1 MAPEASFPEATI
13 RQAAQLVLAAEY
25 VTALTGAG
33 ISVESGIPPFRGPGG
48 LWTKYGEPPMD
59 GYQRFLQDPKKAW
72 EERLAPTGASQE
84 MRETIA
90 RAAPNPGHAAFVTLE
105 VMGVLRWLITQNV
118 DNLHRRAGSRNI
130 LEIHGN
136 STLVRCLNC
145 TARFP
150 MAVIS
155 FEVLPPRCLQCD
167 GILKNDTVAFGEP
180 IPGDVLEQ
188 CWRAVEHCD
197 CMIVAGTSAT
207 VTPAAYFPMQ
217 VRERGGTLIEVNLY
231 ESEITPFCTVSLR
244 GPSGAVLDKLVQA
257 VQALQTTRS

>member
-1 MAPEASFPEATI
+1 M
-13 RQAAQLVLAAEY
+13 
-25 VTALTGAG
+25 
-33 ISVESGIPPFRGPGG
+33 
-48 LWTKYGEPPMD
+48 
-59 GYQRFLQDPKKAW
+59 
-72 EERLAPTGASQE
+72 
-84 MRETIA
+84 
-90 RAAPNPGHAAFVTLE
+90 
-105 VMGVLRWLITQNV
+105 
-118 DNLHRRAGSRNI
+118 

-155 FEVLPPRCLQCD
+155 FEVLPPRCLQCR
-167 GILKNDTVAFGEP
+167 GVLKNDTVAFGKP

-244 GPSGAVLDKLVQA
+244 GTSGEGAGQTGAEPCGRCRQPGHKRAVRAMLLPPVGYCHTSWCPTAPVSLKNRRLGR
-257 VQALQTTRS
+257 L

>member
-1 MAPEASFPEATI
+1 MAQADSALDATI
-13 RQAAQLVLAAEY
+13 RQAAQLLLAAEY

-59 GYQRFLQDPKKAW
+59 GYQRFLQDPKQAW

-84 MRETIA
+84 IRETIA
-90 RAAPNPGHAAFVTLE
+90 RAEPNPGHYAFVKLE
-105 VMGVLRWLITQNV
+105 EMGVLRWLITQNV
-118 DNLHRRAGSRNI
+118 DNLHRRAGSRNV

-244 GPSGAVLDKLVQA
+244 GQSGEILDRLAQT
-257 VQALQTTRS
+257 VQALHTARS